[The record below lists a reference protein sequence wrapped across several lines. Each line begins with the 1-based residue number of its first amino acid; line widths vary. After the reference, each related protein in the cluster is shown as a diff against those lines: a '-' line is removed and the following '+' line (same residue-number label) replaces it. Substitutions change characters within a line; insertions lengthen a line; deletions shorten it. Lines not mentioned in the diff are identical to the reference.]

1 MHNPN
6 DLYVLLEINQED
18 VKKTAPMELDKLTD
32 YITAQYGEQPLRY
45 FNDYRRLKV
54 IHLKT
59 GEVRTAKVSVTF

>member
-18 VKKTAPMELDKLTD
+18 IKKTAPMELDKLTD

-45 FNDYRRLKV
+45 FNDYRRLKI

-59 GEVRTAKVSVTF
+59 GEVRTAKVTIQF

>member
-18 VKKTAPMELDKLTD
+18 VKKSAPMELDKLTD

-45 FNDYRRLKV
+45 FNDYRRLKI

-59 GEVRTAKVSVTF
+59 GEVRTAKVTIQF

>member
-45 FNDYRRLKV
+45 FNDYRRLKI

-59 GEVRTAKVSVTF
+59 GEVRTAKVTIQF